1 MNNDR
6 YTNPQCQYVELTLV
20 VQIAKYNYLPQQL
33 AKFILQVS
41 FNAVFQY
48 KSTKSLF
55 HNPYS
60 IAVTSEVTPS
70 RLVVVDPL
78 YWIALYDTPM
88 SMKAPCPC
96 IDHGISSRSVEIDS
110 RVTHRTS

>member
-1 MNNDR
+1 MNHDR
-6 YTNPQCQYVELTLV
+6 YTNPQCQYYVELTLV
-20 VQIAKYNYLPQQL
+20 VQIAQYNYLL

-41 FNAVFQY
+41 FNVVFQY
-48 KSTKSLF
+48 KATKSLF

-70 RLVVVDPL
+70 RLVVGDLL

-96 IDHGISSRSVEIDS
+96 IDHVISSRPVEIDS
-110 RVTHRTS
+110 RVAHWTS